1 MANKLGIKKGGP
13 QNNILSITFTA
24 LSCSSLKLFKTESII
39 SKVKDYLTQ
48 FILPSL
54 NYRTLENI
62 KTFKAFKEWEKYFE
76 KQSSG
81 RISAYLKKSNSRTQ
95 LLPYY

>member
-1 MANKLGIKKGGP
+1 MSWSPLE
-13 QNNILSITFTA
+13 
-24 LSCSSLKLFKTESII
+24 LFKIEFII
-39 SKVKDYLTQ
+39 SKVKDCVTQ

-54 NYRTLENI
+54 NYTILEHI
-62 KTFKAFKEWEKYFE
+62 KIFKAFKEWEKYFE

-81 RISAYLKKSNSRTQ
+81 KISAYLKKSTFRTQ